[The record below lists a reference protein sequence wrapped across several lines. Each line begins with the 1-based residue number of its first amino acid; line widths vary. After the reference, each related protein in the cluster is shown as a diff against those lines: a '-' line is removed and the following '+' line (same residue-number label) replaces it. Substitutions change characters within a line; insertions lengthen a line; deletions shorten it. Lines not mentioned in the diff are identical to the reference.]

1 MISVP
6 EAMRFIS
13 VPEAMRF
20 ETPPGEMLLSFT
32 GRSFRLGAAEFG
44 PVLGR
49 LGVLLN
55 ARFGFS
61 RFA

>member
-1 MISVP
+1 M
-6 EAMRFIS
+6 IS

-32 GRSFRLGAAEFG
+32 GRSFRLRAAESG

-61 RFA
+61 RLA